1 MFKRNERKD
10 LWKRAAKGDP
20 SARAR
25 LSAATAPAVADGA
38 TAEDLEEYRTLPNF
52 ILRSVEK
59 SENTMRLATFAAA
72 TDEGLN
78 PDEAAARVRKIFPM
92 YGKPTDESVTTGDD
106 RPLPPEL
113 RGRIDR
119 WRKKHAAAQL
129 LQRSAALNTFNAF
142 IRERIQ
148 SGEI

>member
-1 MFKRNERKD
+1 
-10 LWKRAAKGDP
+10 
-20 SARAR
+20 
-25 LSAATAPAVADGA
+25 
-38 TAEDLEEYRTLPNF
+38 
-52 ILRSVEK
+52 
-59 SENTMRLATFAAA
+59 
-72 TDEGLN
+72 
-78 PDEAAARVRKIFPM
+78 M
-92 YGKPTDESVTTGDD
+92 YGKSTDEVTTGDD